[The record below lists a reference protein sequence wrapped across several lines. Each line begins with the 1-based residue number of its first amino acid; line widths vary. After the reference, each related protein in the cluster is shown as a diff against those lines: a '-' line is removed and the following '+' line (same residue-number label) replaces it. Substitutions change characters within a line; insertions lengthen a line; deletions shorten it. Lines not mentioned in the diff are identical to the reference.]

1 MQYDA
6 STMCLIEAME
16 VNTMT
21 IKVDE
26 TLHNDM
32 LLSVMRTQLVNTVD
46 KLDSPKDKKL
56 SEKMVLVI
64 DRILEDK
71 YCMSTW
77 NNKLNTATTEEE
89 VNAINQLY
97 VERRGEERYRD
108 YKLLGILMS
117 KLHQAWFI

>member
-1 MQYDA
+1 
-6 STMCLIEAME
+6 
-16 VNTMT
+16 MT

-77 NNKLNTATTEEE
+77 NNKLNKATTEEE

-97 VERRGEERYRD
+97 TERRGEERYRD